1 MKRCLA
7 LFVMLVS
14 AGVSLWA
21 AGAKHSSTLMD
32 LGVGWHGSLQFDTL
46 LDTHRTFEVGSMG
59 FMDDDLQNFLGKLD
73 VDSRIKCTSRTGT
86 SSIAISMGMRQ
97 MLREKLGWS
106 MTTTFLFPFRR
117 SYTLEAS
124 SGSHSD
130 SEKESLGFDDFYSPF
145 GGDWVIGVVYMPI
158 RNFRWN
164 LSVTH
169 GLHLNFLN
177 ASTSQVALLEGVVG
191 LATEVSADFYFKNEF
206 YLNCGVVLTYDF
218 YSFADSSFNLARR
231 YFEDS
236 RHGATTYI
244 SCRPKIAIGRRIM
257 EYY

>member
-1 MKRCLA
+1 MKRCLV

-14 AGVSLWA
+14 AGASLWA

-46 LDTHRTFEVGSMG
+46 LDTHRVFEVGSMG
-59 FMDDDLQNFLGKLD
+59 FMDDGPQDFLGELNANERVK
-73 VDSRIKCTSRTGT
+73 TTARTGT

-106 MTTTFLFPFRR
+106 MTTTFFFPLRR
-117 SYTLEAS
+117 TYTLETTM
-124 SGSHSD
+124 GSHSD
-130 SEKESLGFDDFYSPF
+130 SEKESLGFDDFYSPL
-145 GGDWVIGVVYMPI
+145 GGDFVIGLVYMPI
-158 RNFRWN
+158 RNFRWD

-169 GLHLNFLN
+169 GLHLNFVN

-218 YSFADSSFNLARR
+218 YSFADSRFNIAGRH
-231 YFEDS
+231 FDDS